1 MPHNTFLYAASI
13 FGEQFMI
20 RIYEYEMEEEIHLKN
35 SIKRELKGIPNQS
48 PDILKKHNHIITVA
62 TNNGFITTI

>member
-1 MPHNTFLYAASI
+1 
-13 FGEQFMI
+13 MI

-35 SIKRELKGIPNQS
+35 SIKRELKGIPNHS
-48 PDILKKHNHIITVA
+48 PDILKKNNHIITVA